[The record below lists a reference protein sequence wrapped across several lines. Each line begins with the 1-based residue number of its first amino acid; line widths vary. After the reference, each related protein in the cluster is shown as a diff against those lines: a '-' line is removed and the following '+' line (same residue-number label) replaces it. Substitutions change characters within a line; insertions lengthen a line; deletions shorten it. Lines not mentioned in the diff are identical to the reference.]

1 MASGFPGLFS
11 RPTLSLSSSLA
22 VVLNTDND
30 NDGVPTKR
38 LQPFTIAYIIII
50 LDALFD
56 EYTLRRRSFTDD
68 QAAIYQTVEER
79 LATVYGLDGK
89 VCVQRF
95 ICELTKNPIKDHT
108 VMGDLLTLVFSPRQ
122 DGSDFMKEYL
132 DAQQTGEVEHSETC
146 TIAYGND
153 CPVSIFNYFNMM
165 DNSSSSPGEPQP
177 PPPPSPEYHSSYGYN
192 NINNEEQPIHIG
204 LKKILKKFGEDVE
217 FVPF

>member
-1 MASGFPGLFS
+1 MASGFPGLFVH
-11 RPTLSLSSSLA
+11 PTLSIGSSVA
-22 VVLNTDND
+22 VLINTDNN
-30 NDGVPTKR
+30 NDGVPSKR
-38 LQPFTIAYIIII
+38 LYPYSVAYIIII

-56 EYTLRRRSFTDD
+56 QYALGRRSFTDD

-79 LATVYGLDGK
+79 LATIYGLDGK

-95 ICELTKNPIKDHT
+95 ICELTKYPIKDYT
-108 VMGDLLTLVFSPRQ
+108 VIGELLTLVFSPRQ
-122 DGSDFMKEYL
+122 DGSDLMQEYL

-153 CPVSIFNYFNMM
+153 CPVSIFNYFNKM
-165 DNSSSSPGEPQP
+165 DSSSPGGPQP
-177 PPPPSPEYHSSYGYN
+177 PPSAEYHSSYGYN

-204 LKKILKKFGEDVE
+204 FKNFLKKFGEDVE